1 MSIQS
6 LDAMSAYAKVVQR
19 PGIGGPDANAAQA
32 KPAAGGGA
40 FAAMVDTIVTQAVE
54 TGRTAEAASAD
65 LVRGKAEL
73 VDVVTA
79 VNAAEMSLETLV
91 AVRDKVIAAYQ
102 DIMRM
107 PI

>member
-6 LDAMSAYAKVVQR
+6 FDAVSAYAKAVQR
-19 PGIGGPDANAAQA
+19 PGIGGLDTNAVET
-32 KPAAGGGA
+32 KPATGA
-40 FAAMVDTIVTQAVE
+40 FASMVENIVSNAVQTTQAS
-54 TGRTAEAASAD
+54 EAASAG
-65 LVRGKAEL
+65 LVTGNADL

-91 AVRDKVIAAYQ
+91 AVRDRVISAYQ
-102 DIMRM
+102 DILRM

>member
-6 LDAMSAYAKVVQR
+6 LDAMSAYAKAVQR
-19 PGIGGPDANAAQA
+19 PGIGGPDNIAPAS
-32 KPAAGGGA
+32 KPAAGGA
-40 FAAMVDTIVTQAVE
+40 FSAMVETIVSNAVE
-54 TGRTAEAASAD
+54 STKASERAAGA
-65 LVRGKAEL
+65 LVTGKAEL

-91 AVRDKVIAAYQ
+91 AVRDRMINAYQ

>member
-6 LDAMSAYAKVVQR
+6 FDAVSAYAKAVQR
-19 PGIGGPDANAAQA
+19 PGIGGLDSNVAGA
-32 KPAAGGGA
+32 KPATGA
-40 FAAMVDTIVTQAVE
+40 FAAMVENIVSSAGQNTQAS
-54 TGRTAEAASAD
+54 EAASAG
-65 LVRGKAEL
+65 LVTGNSDL

-91 AVRDKVIAAYQ
+91 AVRDRVISAYQ
-102 DIMRM
+102 DILRM

>member
-6 LDAMSAYAKVVQR
+6 LDAMSAYAKAVQR
-19 PGIGGPDANAAQA
+19 PGIGGPETNIAAA
-32 KPAAGGGA
+32 KPPQGSA
-40 FAAMVDTIVTQAVE
+40 FASMVENLVTSAVE
-54 TGRTAEAASAD
+54 TTKASEKASGD
-65 LVRGKAEL
+65 LVQGKAEL

-79 VNAAEMSLETLV
+79 VNAAAMSLETLV
-91 AVRDKVIAAYQ
+91 AVRDKVIGAYQ

>member
-1 MSIQS
+1 VSIQS
-6 LDAMSAYAKVVQR
+6 LDAISAYAKAVQR
-19 PGIGGPDANAAQA
+19 PGIAGVDAGTA
-32 KPAAGGGA
+32 KPAAGGT
-40 FAAMVDTIVTQAVE
+40 FASMVETIVSNAIE
-54 TGRTAEAASAD
+54 TGRVSEQAAANHIQ
-65 LVRGKAEL
+65 GKAEL

-91 AVRDKVIAAYQ
+91 AVRDKMIAAYQ

>member
-6 LDAMSAYAKVVQR
+6 LDAMSAYAKAVQR
-19 PGIGGPDANAAQA
+19 PGVLGTETNVAGA
-32 KPAAGGGA
+32 KPAGGGA
-40 FAAMVDTIVTQAVE
+40 FASMVEDIVSNAVE
-54 TGRTAEAASAD
+54 TTKASEKASAD
-65 LVRGKAEL
+65 LVTGKAEL

-91 AVRDKVIAAYQ
+91 AVRDKVIGAYQ

>member
-6 LDAMSAYAKVVQR
+6 LDAMSAYAKAVQR
-19 PGIGGPDANAAQA
+19 PGIGGPETNAAQA
-32 KPAAGGGA
+32 KPAGGS
-40 FAAMVDTIVTQAVE
+40 FASLVENIVTNAVE
-54 TGRTAEAASAD
+54 TGKASEAASAD

-91 AVRDKVIAAYQ
+91 AVRDKVISAYQ